1 MIVSLCESPIVV
13 VLSGSM
19 EPSYYRGDIL
29 FLTNYNEPF
38 QVGDIVV
45 YQMSHEIPIVH
56 RLITIQEK
64 NIDGEFYILTKGDN
78 NNIHDRGL
86 YDPGTIYLSKRH
98 ILGKV
103 RASIPYVGMLT
114 ILLND
119 NPLLKYIVIVGMLLI
134 VIVSKDPQS

>member
-1 MIVSLCESPIVV
+1 MVVSLCESPIVV

-29 FLTNYNEPF
+29 FLTNYDEPF

-64 NIDGEFYILTKGDN
+64 EIDGENYILTKGDN
-78 NNIHDRGL
+78 NNVDDRGL
-86 YDPGTIYLSKRH
+86 YDDGAFYINKRH

-103 RASIPYVGMLT
+103 RASAPYVGGLT

-119 NPLLKYIVIVGMLLI
+119 YPYLKYTVISAMLLL